1 MLWHYLRGVLN
12 HVAKDTNKNTYQSCH
27 QCSDKGK
34 ITRPCEE
41 WSVYLCQ
48 SHKTELHNY
57 YIMLWYGGVINW
69 LKKMHLRIGEFLMVN
84 ARINFKYHRTATIL
98 TKLNKVK
105 KKKPTLPIHVDI
117 LLA

>member
-1 MLWHYLRGVLN
+1 
-12 HVAKDTNKNTYQSCH
+12 
-27 QCSDKGK
+27 
-34 ITRPCEE
+34 
-41 WSVYLCQ
+41 
-48 SHKTELHNY
+48 
-57 YIMLWYGGVINW
+57 
-69 LKKMHLRIGEFLMVN
+69 MVN